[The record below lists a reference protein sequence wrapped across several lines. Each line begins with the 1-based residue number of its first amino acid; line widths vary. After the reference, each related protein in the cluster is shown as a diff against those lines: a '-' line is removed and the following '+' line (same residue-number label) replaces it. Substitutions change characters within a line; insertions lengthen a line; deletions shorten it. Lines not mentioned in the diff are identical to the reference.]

1 MSVLSKFLFS
11 FGVGIIIITIAIPLM
26 IGCVLLAQKIL
37 KDENV
42 GLVVGLLGGTT
53 SLGFIL
59 IVAGSMV

>member
-37 KDENV
+37 KDVSQGRFLWVNLTATV
-42 GLVVGLLGGTT
+42 MN
-53 SLGFIL
+53 SDAF
-59 IVAGSMV
+59 A